1 MHTDSK
7 STESEV
13 IGAENQDK
21 TWARPA
27 LSLLVDLFKLQ
38 PVPQQMRLLELEH
51 HVTIRPKAA
60 YVPWRGAHLK

>member
-1 MHTDSK
+1 VHTDSK
-7 STESEV
+7 SAESEV

-21 TWARPA
+21 TRARPT
-27 LSLLVDLFKLQ
+27 LTLFVDLFKLQ

-60 YVPWRGAHLK
+60 YVPWRGVHL